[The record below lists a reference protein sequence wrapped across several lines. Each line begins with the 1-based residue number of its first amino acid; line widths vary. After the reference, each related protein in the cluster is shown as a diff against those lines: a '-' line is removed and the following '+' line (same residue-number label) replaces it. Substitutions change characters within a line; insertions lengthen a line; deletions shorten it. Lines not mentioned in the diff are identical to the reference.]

1 MMAGFVG
8 VVGHRYVAARE
19 KKKRQMT
26 VADSPLA
33 ATSMLETEK
42 QQGVSLGTSVAHEF
56 SKLHPSMVMILS

>member
-1 MMAGFVG
+1 MMASLELSATAMLL
-8 VVGHRYVAARE
+8 HER
-19 KKKRQMT
+19 KKRQMT